1 MGWWLLNYFQAMANC
16 PKPLLGSLSSAS
28 LAQSLF
34 FEQRESIVVQEL
46 EICSPW
52 CPSAAVPRHSARN
65 LLHPAPLQ
73 LTAPFL
79 RPLLQTQILEYGFP
93 DHPKSNYLSHPLV

>member
-1 MGWWLLNYFQAMANC
+1 
-16 PKPLLGSLSSAS
+16 

-52 CPSAAVPRHSARN
+52 CPSAAVPRHSIGN

-73 LTAPFL
+73 LTPSL
-79 RPLLQTQILEYGFP
+79 PQTSTPKQILEYGFP
-93 DHPKSNYLSHPLV
+93 DHPKSNYLSHPPM